1 MEARPAPLN
10 RSERSRL
17 LARLGLQPDARPDAI
32 RHAYR
37 RLALALHP
45 DHGGDPADTA
55 AFRSVEDAYRRLV
68 ADDRAVDAA
77 TTRLQ
82 ASTATQ
88 TASGTTAGRR
98 PDRGVGERQGVE
110 FAAGPVRWSPVV
122 ERPEQ

>member
-1 MEARPAPLN
+1 MEARPAPLS
-10 RSERSRL
+10 RSERCRL

-55 AFRSVEDAYRRLV
+55 DFRSVEDAYRRLV

-77 TTRLQ
+77 TTRPR
-82 ASTATQ
+82 ASTATE
-88 TASGTTAGRR
+88 TAPGRADGRR
-98 PDRGVGERQGVE
+98 PDRGVGQQQGVE

-122 ERPEQ
+122 EGPDR